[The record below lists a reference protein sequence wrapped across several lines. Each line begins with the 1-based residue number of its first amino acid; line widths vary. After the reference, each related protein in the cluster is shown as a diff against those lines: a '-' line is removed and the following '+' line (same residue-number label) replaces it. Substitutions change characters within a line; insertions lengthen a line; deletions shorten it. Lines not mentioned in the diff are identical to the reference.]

1 MDINETIK
9 SQLEENP
16 IILYMKGSP
25 QAPQCGFSAKTVQA
39 VMACGERFAFVNIL
53 DNQELREALK
63 VYSSWPTYPQLYI
76 NGELVGGCDIVLEMS
91 ESGELAKLVKEAAK
105 QAALV
110 EKKSALDGDMDS
122 YFAEEPAAAAEE
134 EEATVTEEATATE
147 EVAA

>member
-39 VMACGERFAFVNIL
+39 LMACGERFAFVNIL

-91 ESGELAKLVKEAAK
+91 ESGELAKLVKDAAK
-105 QAALV
+105 QAKA
-110 EKKSALDGDMDS
+110 
-122 YFAEEPAAAAEE
+122 
-134 EEATVTEEATATE
+134 
-147 EVAA
+147 

>member
-91 ESGELAKLVKEAAK
+91 ADQSRFGVNNSSTSKRFRF
-105 QAALV
+105 
-110 EKKSALDGDMDS
+110 SPSFGGWG
-122 YFAEEPAAAAEE
+122 
-134 EEATVTEEATATE
+134 
-147 EVAA
+147 